1 VTAKKLTAE
10 RGETSRLDPHKLRE
24 DFPILGRRV
33 HSKPLV
39 YLDNAASTQKPRAVI
54 DAVERYYSAYYSNVH
69 RGLHKLS
76 SESTEAF
83 EAARSKVQRFIGA
96 RDRKEIVFT
105 SGTTGAINLV
115 AQAFGQRFVGE
126 GDEILI
132 TQMEH
137 HSNIVPWQLLC
148 ERAGAKLRFVPID
161 DAGELILE
169 EYDALLGPRTRLVAL
184 THTSNALGTRNPLE
198 PIVRMAHERGV
209 PVLIDGAQA
218 VAHEKTDVAA
228 LDCDFFAFSGHKM
241 FAPTGIGVLYGKR
254 EILEQMPPFLG
265 GGEMIRS
272 VTLER
277 STYKDPPYR
286 FEAGTP
292 DIAGAIG
299 LGFAVDYLESVGM
312 DRIAAHD
319 DELLDYATRRL
330 QEIPRLRLIGTAK
343 DKSSIVSFVLHEIHP
358 HDVGTVIDL
367 EGVAVRAGHHCAQ
380 PVMERFE
387 VPATVRASL
396 ACYNTRE
403 DVDALVAGIHRV
415 IEVLG

>member
-1 VTAKKLTAE
+1 VTAKKTTAE
-10 RGETSRLDPHKLRE
+10 RGEASRLDPHKLRE

-39 YLDNAASTQKPRAVI
+39 YLDNAASTQKPRLVI
-54 DAVERYYSAYYSNVH
+54 DAVARYYSAHYSNVH

-76 SESTEAF
+76 AESTEAF
-83 EAARSKVQRFIGA
+83 EAARGKIQRFVGA
-96 RDRKEIVFT
+96 RDRNEIVFT
-105 SGTTGAINLV
+105 SGTTASINLV
-115 AQAFGQRFVGE
+115 AHSFGQRFVGA

-132 TQMEH
+132 TEMEH
-137 HSNIVPWQLLC
+137 HSNIVPWRLLC
-148 ERAGAKLRFVPID
+148 ERTGARLRFVPLD
-161 DAGELILE
+161 DSGELILE
-169 EYDALLGPRTRLVAL
+169 KYDELLGPRTKLVAV

-198 PIVRMAHERGV
+198 HIVRLAHDRGV
-209 PVLIDGAQA
+209 PVLVDGAQA
-218 VAHEKTDVAA
+218 MAHEKVDLSA
-228 LDCDFFAFSGHKM
+228 LGCDFFAFSGHKM
-241 FAPTGIGVLYGKR
+241 FGPTGVGVLYGR
-254 EILEQMPPFLG
+254 SELLEQMPPFLG
-265 GGEMIRS
+265 GGEMIRA
-272 VTLER
+272 VTLEKT
-277 STYKDPPYR
+277 TYKDPPYR

-330 QEIPRLRLIGTAK
+330 VEIPRLRLIGTAR

-387 VPATVRASL
+387 VSSTVRASL

>member
-1 VTAKKLTAE
+1 VNAKKLAAE
-10 RGETSRLDPHKLRE
+10 RGETSRLDPYKLRE

-39 YLDNAASTQKPRAVI
+39 YLDNAASTHKPRAVI
-54 DAVERYYSAYYSNVH
+54 DAVGRYYLTHYSNVH

-83 EAARSKVQRFIGA
+83 EAARSKIQRFIGA
-96 RDRKEIVFT
+96 RDRNEIVFT
-105 SGTTGAINLV
+105 SGTTGSINLV
-115 AQAFGQRFVGE
+115 AHSFGGRFVGE

-148 ERAGAKLRFVPID
+148 ERTGARLRFVPLD
-161 DAGELILE
+161 DSGELILE
-169 EYDALLGPRTRLVAL
+169 KYEELLGPRTRLVAL
-184 THTSNALGTRNPLE
+184 SHTSNALGTRNPLGHV
-198 PIVRMAHERGV
+198 IRVAHERGV
-209 PVLIDGAQA
+209 PVLVDGAQA
-218 VAHEKTDVAA
+218 VAHEKIDVAA
-228 LDCDFFAFSGHKM
+228 MGCDFFAFSGHKM
-241 FAPTGIGVLYGKR
+241 FAPTGVGVLYGR
-254 EILEQMPPFLG
+254 GELLEKMPPFLG

-272 VTLER
+272 VTLEKT
-277 STYKDPPYR
+277 TYKDPPYR

-312 DRIAAHD
+312 DRIATHD

-330 QEIPRLRLIGTAK
+330 AEIPRLRLIGTAR
-343 DKSSIVSFVLHEIHP
+343 DKSSIVSFVLDDIHP
-358 HDVGTVIDL
+358 HDVGTIIDL

-380 PVMERFE
+380 PVMERYD

-403 DVDALVAGIHRV
+403 DVDALVGGIHRV